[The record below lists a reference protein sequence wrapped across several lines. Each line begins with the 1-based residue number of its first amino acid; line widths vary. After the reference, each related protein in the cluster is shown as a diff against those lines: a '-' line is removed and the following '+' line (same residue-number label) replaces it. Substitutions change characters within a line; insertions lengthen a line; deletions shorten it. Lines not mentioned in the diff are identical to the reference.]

1 MIKSV
6 LIADDDPVIRA
17 TLLTYLGSRG
27 FRVMVA
33 ADSMQAS
40 MVSLRPPYPDVVVLD
55 IRMPGGGGIQVLK
68 RVRTSVKTA
77 HIPIIAVSAD
87 TDPNLPLETK
97 VAGANAFL
105 PKPIDLEKLYL
116 KICELL
122 NMQPQSMQA
131 K

>member
-17 TLLTYLGSRG
+17 TLLTYLGTRG

-40 MVSLRPPYPDVVVLD
+40 MVSMRPPFPDIVVLD
-55 IRMPGGGGIQVLK
+55 IKMPGGGGIHVLK
-68 RVRTSVKTA
+68 RVRASVNTA
-77 HIPIIAVSAD
+77 FLPVIAVSAD
-87 TDPNLPLETK
+87 TDPNLPMEAKL
-97 VAGANAFL
+97 AGANVFL

-122 NMQPQSMQA
+122 NIDPASMPL